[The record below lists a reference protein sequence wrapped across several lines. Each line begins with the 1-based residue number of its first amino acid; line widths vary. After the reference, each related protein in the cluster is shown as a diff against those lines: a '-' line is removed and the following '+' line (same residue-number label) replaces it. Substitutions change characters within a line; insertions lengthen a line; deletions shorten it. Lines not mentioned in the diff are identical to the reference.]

1 MEDFLD
7 AGGEPGVPLKVDKR
21 DAVDFDVGRV
31 FLQSGEEFAKVHRCE
46 RGPSVSDTFVKD
58 HRKKKYRSKECI
70 CGCFP
75 PLKAPSKLPGRFDDW
90 QKDPR
95 DLQILQELVAVTE
108 EALVSSDVNG
118 LWGPNSRQSQSQSGK
133 QNCVISDT
141 PGE

>member
-58 HRKKKYRSKECI
+58 HRKKKVPIQGMHLWLFSPSESS
-70 CGCFP
+70 
-75 PLKAPSKLPGRFDDW
+75 LKAAR
-90 QKDPR
+90 
-95 DLQILQELVAVTE
+95 
-108 EALVSSDVNG
+108 
-118 LWGPNSRQSQSQSGK
+118 
-133 QNCVISDT
+133 
-141 PGE
+141 